1 MSMTAALDR
10 SRRKEEETNAMTKY
24 MLLLGGADLDKRS
37 GNAALG
43 PKMFE
48 RYSTWLRSLK
58 ESGRYLDSYK
68 LFDQTGAR
76 LTVRGG
82 QVVEGPFMET
92 KEAVGGVFVIQTS
105 SLEEAVAVARECP
118 VLDLQNG
125 YVEVRVVED
134 VRRGPA

>member
-1 MSMTAALDR
+1 MAQ
-10 SRRKEEETNAMTKY
+10 Y

-37 GNAALG
+37 GNAALA

-48 RYSTWLRSLK
+48 RFSSWIGALREGGHFVASH
-58 ESGRYLDSYK
+58 K
-68 LFDQTGAR
+68 LHDQTGAR

-92 KEAVGGVFVIQTS
+92 KEAVGGAFVIQAA
-105 SLEEAVAVARECP
+105 SLEQAIELASKCP

-125 YVEVRVVED
+125 YVEVRLVEE
-134 VRRGPA
+134 VLRPGAA